1 MQNNIFNRFF
11 NYGGNFDVKNLYPS
25 VDFPVSRGTKG
36 ISSLIKWDHSEDYFV
51 PTFLTG
57 SSGGGKQ
64 IKVNLQ
70 DEKFKYIEG
79 HVIDGKILIPATAYL
94 KFVWEA
100 FIEKNDSDPVNPVEF
115 SDVRFV
121 RATNMNAD
129 TIVELNVNIQIG
141 TGMFEVNN

>member
-1 MQNNIFNRFF
+1 M
-11 NYGGNFDVKNLYPS
+11 
-25 VDFPVSRGTKG
+25 
-36 ISSLIKWDHSEDYFV
+36 KWDHSEDYFV
-51 PTFLTG
+51 PTFMTG

-100 FIEKNDSDPVNPVEF
+100 LIDQNDCDPEDPVEF

-129 TIVELNVNIQIG
+129 TIVDLKVNIQVG
-141 TGMFEVNN
+141 TGIFEVGFFKLFISFFYFLLNIGVGECVVREKTFL

>member
-1 MQNNIFNRFF
+1 M
-11 NYGGNFDVKNLYPS
+11 
-25 VDFPVSRGTKG
+25 
-36 ISSLIKWDHSEDYFV
+36 
-51 PTFLTG
+51 TG

-79 HVIDGKILIPATAYL
+79 HVIDGKILVPATAYL

-100 FIEKNDSDPVNPVEF
+100 FIDQNDCDPADPVEF

-121 RATNMNAD
+121 RATNMNED
-129 TIVELNVNIQIG
+129 TIVELNVNIQVG
-141 TGMFEVNN
+141 TGMFEVIILSNFKITLKANPSYRSQKQQR